1 MNYLRSTRLALL
13 FSLLSFSPSLLAQDT
28 FTDDLQRRVTI
39 RVPAQ
44 RIVSLAPSITE
55 TLFAIGA
62 GAQVVGVTDY
72 CTYPA
77 EARRKPR
84 VGGIINPSIEAIVG
98 LRPDLVIMS
107 MEGNV
112 RDDFRKLTSLG
123 VSVYVTNPR
132 TLQGIYASMT
142 QLGSITGT
150 ADSAARVV
158 ARLRLRE
165 QAVRARAGKIPVRTL
180 MVVSLQP
187 LIVAGRNTFIEELL
201 EAAGGVNLAAYAKGN
216 YPVYSRETLLA
227 NNPDVILLAS
237 DVLGDV
243 SALPRMFPEW
253 YIVSAIRHKRVYR
266 VEADLVSRPGPRALD
281 ALESIVYILHSNP

>member
-1 MNYLRSTRLALL
+1 
-13 FSLLSFSPSLLAQDT
+13 LAQDT

-84 VGGIINPSIEAIVG
+84 VGGIINPSIEAIIG

-187 LIVAGRNTFIEELL
+187 LIVAGRNTFIQELL

-227 NNPDVILLAS
+227 NNPDVILLTS